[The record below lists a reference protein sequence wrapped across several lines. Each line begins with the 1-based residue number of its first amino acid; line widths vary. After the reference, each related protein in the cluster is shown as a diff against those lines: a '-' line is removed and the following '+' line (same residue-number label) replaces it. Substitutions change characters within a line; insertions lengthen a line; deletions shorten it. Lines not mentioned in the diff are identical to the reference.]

1 MDIISRFL
9 SVRGK
14 MLRTIAVIPDF
25 TIYLILAT
33 LIFPFYILTKRKLG
47 GSLFRNCSII
57 LMKLCGV
64 RCFAEGLENIDPNET
79 YFVVANHRSTAD
91 IPIITAVLPLN
102 LRIMAKKELFR
113 IPLFGQLMWLY
124 DFVPIDRKNKR
135 NAAKSLKNAEK
146 KMKYFS
152 YLVFPEGTRYVG
164 HIGKFKSGA
173 LSLTENGCKILPIAL
188 IGAEKIIEPDAYT
201 ISKGDVRM
209 KIFPPVTIA
218 ENETRHELAERLHK
232 IISDYI
238 DAEDPACR

>member
-1 MDIISRFL
+1 M
-9 SVRGK
+9 V
-14 MLRTIAVIPDF
+14 
-25 TIYLILAT
+25 YLILAI
-33 LIFPFYILTKRKLG
+33 LLFPFYILVNRKI
-47 GSLFRNCSII
+47 GSLLFRNCSKI
-57 LMKLCGV
+57 LMKICGV
-64 RCFAEGLENIDPNET
+64 RCFTEGLENIDRNEN

-91 IPIITAVLPLN
+91 IPIMTAVLPLN

-113 IPLFGQLMWLY
+113 LPVFGQLMWLY
-124 DFVPIDRKNKR
+124 DFVPIDRRNKR

-173 LSLTENGCKILPIAL
+173 LSLTENGCKILPVAL
-188 IGAEKIIEPDAYT
+188 IGAEKIIEPDAYA
-201 ISKGDVRM
+201 ICKGDVRM

-218 ENETRHELAERLHK
+218 ENETRQELAERLHK